1 MKKIIVV
8 RLENVLVKKFDVE
21 KSFEMMVGRM
31 RKKEKDVEG
40 VMKGYEDDLGLDWK
54 EMRKKELMDRYENEF
69 ERKEIN
75 EEGKRVLKNLLGL
88 KKKNGCLE
96 DMRIVVVSEIGERK
110 VKNMLYRNKFEEE
123 EIEVMVGKEGEL
135 EDCFDEME
143 VGKDEYGKV
152 VVLSNS
158 EKDIIECVRLGV
170 MWRMCGWG
178 KVEGIESSDIYG
190 VIGLRKR

>member
-31 RKKEKDVEG
+31 EKKEKDVKG
-40 VMKGYEDDLGLDWK
+40 VMKGYEDDLGLDWR
-54 EMRKKELMDRYENEF
+54 ELRKKELMDRYEGEF
-69 ERKEIN
+69 ERREIYI
-75 EEGKRVLKNLLGL
+75 EGKRVLNNLLGL
-88 KKKNGCLE
+88 KKKNGSLG
-96 DMRIVVVSEIGERK
+96 DMRIVVVSEIGKRK
-110 VKNMLYRNKFEEE
+110 VKNMLWKNGFDEE
-123 EIEVMVGKEGEL
+123 EIEVMVGSVGMLK
-135 EDCFDEME
+135 DCFDEMG
-143 VGKDEYGKV
+143 VGEDMYGKV

-158 EKDIIECVRLGV
+158 AKDILECERLGV
-170 MWRMCGWG
+170 KWNMCGWG